1 MSNEGKEIKNPS
13 LENFK
18 NIQPENPM
26 SMGEAN
32 DFWKAE
38 FQNASDVSEKSPEA
52 REISPKT
59 DKFYTSFEDRVKN
72 TNLDASE
79 GGLRGTW
86 DGERG
91 NSIFKPAYDYMKET
105 LKKYGL
111 EGIEYVNGEADFSRV
126 AEASD
131 SEISAE
137 EFVLE
142 AGSLLMECMRFE
154 ECLDFDR
161 RILELFACDNE
172 NAYLIMGDVGEC
184 LENLDRT
191 EECDRWFAGLNER
204 YPDDPNLAAAYG
216 MILTRRDDLEKA
228 RKVIES
234 ALPESSPLLMDYY
247 LLYDRAAFL
256 YEQMNDM
263 EKASFYAD
271 LLEEID
277 GNFEEEGDLTEE
289 DLLAEE
295 EPDPFPEETNSKEDA
310 PGEFS
315 DEIDYDEE
323 EFSEFLSDLYDED
336 EESED

>member
-1 MSNEGKEIKNPS
+1 MIAEIMSNEGKEIKNPS

-126 AEASD
+126 ADATVK
-131 SEISAE
+131 I
-137 EFVLE
+137 
-142 AGSLLMECMRFE
+142 
-154 ECLDFDR
+154 
-161 RILELFACDNE
+161 DN
-172 NAYLIMGDVGEC
+172 M
-184 LENLDRT
+184 T
-191 EECDRWFAGLNER
+191 SER
-204 YPDDPNLAAAYG
+204 YG
-216 MILTRRDDLEKA
+216 K
-228 RKVIES
+228 
-234 ALPESSPLLMDYY
+234 
-247 LLYDRAAFL
+247 
-256 YEQMNDM
+256 
-263 EKASFYAD
+263 
-271 LLEEID
+271 
-277 GNFEEEGDLTEE
+277 GNNFDQANSK
-289 DLLAEE
+289 LAEQFNDIRKDGRTDWTAE
-295 EPDPFPEETNSKEDA
+295 TVEDYRMANKLSWHERCDCKTMDLFPTK
-310 PGEFS
+310 
-315 DEIDYDEE
+315 IHDYFKHSGGVAECKVRDGSGGQ
-323 EFSEFLSDLYDED
+323 FDG
-336 EESED
+336 